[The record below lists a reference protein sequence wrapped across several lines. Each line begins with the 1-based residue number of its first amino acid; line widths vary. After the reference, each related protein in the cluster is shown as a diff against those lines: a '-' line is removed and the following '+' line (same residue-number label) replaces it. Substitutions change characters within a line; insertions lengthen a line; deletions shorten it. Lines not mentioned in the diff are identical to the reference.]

1 MALGFVAFMDVVSVG
16 FADYHADYF
25 VSRFN

>member
-1 MALGFVAFMDVVSVG
+1 MALGFIAFMDIVSVG
-16 FADYHADYF
+16 FADCHADYF